1 MKTIQSESAS
11 ETKKDMKNTNKILIE
26 GMLNTRAEEINS
38 KHPVVTVI
46 STILVLMFVNT
57 VLNQKMS
64 VGINIFVI
72 ILGSEFIHKM
82 RTKDGKELELWQKML
97 MLMLVALGVTFL
109 SKWFDYYMGDALV
122 QSFRNWMGWK

>member
-38 KHPVVTVI
+38 KHTVVTVI
-46 STILVLMFVNT
+46 STILVTMFVNT

-64 VGINIFVI
+64 VGINTLVL

-82 RTKDGKELELWQKML
+82 RTKDGGELQLWQKIL
-97 MLMLVALGVTFL
+97 MLMLVALGVAFL

-122 QSFRNWMGWK
+122 QNFRNWMGWK